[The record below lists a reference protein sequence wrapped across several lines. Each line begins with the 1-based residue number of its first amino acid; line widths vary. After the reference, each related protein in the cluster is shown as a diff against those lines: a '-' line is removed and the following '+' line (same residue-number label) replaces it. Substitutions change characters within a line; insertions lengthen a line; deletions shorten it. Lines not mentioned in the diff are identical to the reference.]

1 MAEYFHFEVIK
12 ESDRRY
18 FDCISYTIR
27 IGEHRFAEEM
37 TCWSCA
43 FEEISKSL
51 EMYLDNGVTE
61 LLLDDDSDDNIVRL
75 TRLDNHVKVD
85 FEPYYK
91 ESHPSFSGLCD
102 EADVLRKLYHGL
114 LFSMLA
120 SSDDK
125 STDVSWETCKMANYN
140 KMKSRKIEEY
150 FRSGNIVEY
159 EKSIVRHVL
168 IYNGESLTHIC
179 DCSSGYHPKMEDVI
193 IVYDKELHPIA
204 NIDKSLLLE
213 GRFQEVVDSLPKDI
227 DFWVIQNDKMYEIE
241 PTLILRSYRHEGGDV
256 FDCKEPLCDDEG
268 NYINDYGFY
277 SRSFI
282 DACFDLNIEEI
293 KKFLRLGADIR
304 CAFDCIFLQND
315 EIQPAENDDKA
326 ADVVRF
332 ILENTDYKMRR
343 DHFVG
348 CLYYGLYKTL
358 RTMMEFCVKP
368 DGTPDC
374 SHNKLHTNLLNAI
387 VQYQHS
393 ENWRNEPID
402 KFKHDMNMIIN
413 HTRCK

>member
-1 MAEYFHFEVIK
+1 MAENFHFEVIK

-85 FEPYYK
+85 VEPCYNRY
-91 ESHPSFSGLCD
+91 PSFSGLCD
-102 EADVLRKLYHGL
+102 EADVLRKLYFGL

-159 EKSIVRHVL
+159 EKFIVRHIL
-168 IYNGESLTHIC
+168 IFDGESLTHIC
-179 DCSSGYHPKMEDVI
+179 DCSSGYHPKMDDEI
-193 IVYDKELHPIA
+193 IVYDKELHQIA
-204 NIDKSLLLE
+204 CVEKSMLLE
-213 GRFQEVVDSLPKDI
+213 GRYQEVADKLPDNI
-227 DFWVIQNDKMYEIE
+227 DFWVVPNDKKYEIE
-241 PTLILRSYRHEGGDV
+241 PTLVLRSYKHEGGDV
-256 FDCKEPLCDDEG
+256 FDCKDPEEDSEG
-268 NYINDYGFY
+268 NYINEYGFL
-277 SRSFI
+277 SKSI
-282 DACFDLNIEEI
+282 NDAMADLDLDMIRKLTI
-293 KKFLRLGADIR
+293 LGADV
-304 CAFDCIFLQND
+304 CTAFEYNFIPYDD
-315 EIQPAENDDKA
+315 PPTPDDDDKA
-326 ADVVRF
+326 AEVIRF
-332 ILENTDYKMRR
+332 MLENTDYKLRR
-343 DHFVG
+343 DHFVD
-348 CLYYGLYKTL
+348 CLYLKLYKTL
-358 RTMMEFCVKP
+358 KTMMEYCVKP

-374 SHNKLHTNLLNAI
+374 SHNTLHSNLLNAI

-393 ENWRNEPID
+393 EDWRTEPID